1 MKYAR
6 LGLALAG
13 FAAAV
18 VSIALNDQQ
27 VGWGAI
33 ALLTGSLI
41 LRLLAGKR
49 EDRSGNREDTDS
61 GRGGL

>member
-13 FAAAV
+13 FVAAV

-33 ALLTGSLI
+33 ALLTASLI
-41 LRLLAGKR
+41 LRLLSGR
-49 EDRSGNREDTDS
+49 RERSGRWEDRDS
-61 GRGGL
+61 GGGGL